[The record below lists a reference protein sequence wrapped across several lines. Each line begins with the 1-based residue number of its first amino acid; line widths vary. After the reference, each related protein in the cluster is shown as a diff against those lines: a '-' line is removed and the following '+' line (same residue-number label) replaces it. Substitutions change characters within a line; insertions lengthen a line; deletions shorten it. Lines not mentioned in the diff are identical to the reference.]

1 MAGNIAELR
10 RLLEE
15 RFPDALPVAYRT
27 TAAVATGVRALDR
40 ILPGGGLPRGRVS
53 SWVPGGGATAVLRAA
68 CEAVVR
74 RGERAAWVEGRGVE
88 AGFPWGAGP
97 MVVRPSGARDA
108 LLSAEELLRSGGFGL
123 VVLVGPALPDV
134 EGVRLSRAAREGG
147 SALVVVSDKVR
158 SAAVRLRSRIAPE
171 GYRWRRGALG
181 EPVEV
186 EAVEMEVEVR
196 APGANA
202 RTVFQLPVARH
213 EVRLS
218 LEPGRVDRR
227 GAGV

>member
-1 MAGNIAELR
+1 
-10 RLLEE
+10 
-15 RFPDALPVAYRT
+15 
-27 TAAVATGVRALDR
+27 
-40 ILPGGGLPRGRVS
+40 
-53 SWVPGGGATAVLRAA
+53 
-68 CEAVVR
+68 
-74 RGERAAWVEGRGVE
+74 
-88 AGFPWGAGP
+88 

-147 SALVVVSDKVR
+147 SALVVVSDEVR